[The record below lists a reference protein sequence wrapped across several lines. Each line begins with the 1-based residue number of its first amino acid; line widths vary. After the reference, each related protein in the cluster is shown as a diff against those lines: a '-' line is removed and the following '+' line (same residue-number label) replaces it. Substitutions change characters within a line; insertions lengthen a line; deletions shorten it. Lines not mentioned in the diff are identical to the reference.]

1 MSEIPSEPLAFRM
14 RPRTLDEFIG
24 QEHLLGPG
32 KPLRRAIENDRI
44 GSMVLWGPP
53 GCGKTTLA
61 HVIAHLTGSDF
72 VFFSAVLSGVKE
84 VREAV
89 ERAQKRRA
97 FDGGRTIL
105 FVDEIHRFNKA
116 QQDAF
121 LPHVESGV
129 LTLIGATTENPSFEV
144 NGALL
149 SRVTVH
155 VLYALGPDE
164 ITRILRQ
171 ALTDRERG
179 LGQQGIGAD
188 DEVLQLIAALSNG
201 DARRSLTVLDDAVS
215 DLVRRNSGKRLITA
229 DLVREIVQRKTELY
243 DKSGEEHFNLISALH
258 KSMRGSDPDAA
269 LYWLYRMLEG
279 GEDPLYLARRIV
291 RFAAED
297 VGLADPRAL
306 TIALAAKDTY
316 HFLGSPEGELALAE
330 AVVYLAAAPK
340 SNAIYMAEKAVQRT
354 IRENPSLPVPLWIR
368 NAVTRLMKRVGYG
381 RGYMYPH
388 DHEDALVD
396 QEYLPPELA
405 GSRFYTPTDRG
416 LEERIK
422 ARLEEWRTI
431 KERRRKLPR
440 SPDSTGTNES

>member
-215 DLVRRNSGKRLITA
+215 DLVRRNSGERLITA

>member
-1 MSEIPSEPLAFRM
+1 MSETEPLAFRM
-14 RPRTLDEFIG
+14 RPRTLEEFVG
-24 QEHLLGPG
+24 QHHLLGPG
-32 KPLRRAIENDRI
+32 KPLRHAIEHDRI
-44 GSMVLWGPP
+44 GSMILWGPP
-53 GCGKTTLA
+53 GSGKTTLA
-61 HVIAHLTGSDF
+61 HVMARQTGSDF
-72 VFFSAVLSGVKE
+72 IFFSAVLSGVKE
-84 VREAV
+84 VREVV
-89 ERAQKRRA
+89 ERAQKRKA

-155 VLYALGPDE
+155 LLHALSAAE
-164 ITRILRQ
+164 VVRILRV
-171 ALTDRERG
+171 ALGDDERG
-179 LGQQGIGAD
+179 LGRLNLQAED
-188 DEVLQLIAALSNG
+188 DVLNLIAALSNG
-201 DARRSLTVLDDAVS
+201 DARRSLTVLEIAASELAPLEPAQRVITAG
-215 DLVRRNSGKRLITA
+215 LVRDI
-229 DLVREIVQRKTELY
+229 IQRKTELY

-258 KSMRGSDPDAA
+258 KSMRGSDPDAS

-279 GEDPLYLARRIV
+279 GEDPMYLARRIV

-330 AVVYLAAAPK
+330 AVVYLAVAPK
-340 SNAIYMAEKAVQRT
+340 SNAIYMAEKAVKRV

-368 NAVTRLMKRVGYG
+368 NAVTRLMQKVGYG
-381 RGYMYPH
+381 RGYLYPH
-388 DHEDALVD
+388 DHQDALVD
-396 QEYLPPELA
+396 QEYMPAELA
-405 GSRFYTPTDRG
+405 DSRFYSPTDRG
-416 LEERIK
+416 LEERIR
-422 ARLEEWRTI
+422 ARIEDWRN
-431 KERRRKLPR
+431 RRAGLRR
-440 SPDSTGTNES
+440 Q